1 MAKRIELSEIQGP
14 TTGFH
19 GRAASMKKGPGVG
32 HSLPLAR
39 TQACPTEV
47 RRARCAEDI

>member
-1 MAKRIELSEIQGP
+1 MAKRIELP
-14 TTGFH
+14 KTH
-19 GRAASMKKGPGVG
+19 GRGAAMRKGPGVG